1 MFSFGRRVAMQPAPH
16 VAPFVALPPRGGK
29 LIAEV
34 HEGRLATLAA
44 ALIDGAVLEVGRVRA
59 LRVAGGRFL
68 VETGHGSEF
77 AHDAVE
83 AVKRLLDSDAYLRAA

>member
-1 MFSFGRRVAMQPAPH
+1 
-16 VAPFVALPPRGGK
+16 VALPPRGGK

-44 ALIDGAVLEVGRVRA
+44 ALIDGAALEVGQVRA

-68 VETGHGSEF
+68 IQTGHGAVLTF
-77 AHDAVE
+77 DAVE
-83 AVKRLLDSDAYLRAA
+83 AVKRLLDSDAHFRAV